1 MSPTNSELICL
12 MVYKWYL
19 LATTISCAV
28 RACAFVSGE
37 PDLKKLSEDFELA
50 IQICNPDFS
59 PIFPLLLV
67 KGPETLALMCF
78 KSGFKIEL
86 FRHVFLFFEV

>member
-1 MSPTNSELICL
+1 MANLQLGTAGQMSPTNSELICL

-50 IQICNPDFS
+50 IQICNPD
-59 PIFPLLLV
+59 LQ
-67 KGPETLALMCF
+67 T
-78 KSGFKIEL
+78 EL
-86 FRHVFLFFEV
+86 KFTHIPP